1 MKNSILCLIL
11 LLCTSLCYIACT
23 DAGLHEDHFL
33 EGGGHNGKIQWAY
46 QFPADTAP
54 PSYMAV
60 MAVRVIN
67 HWKCGMVVSTD
78 NLRGYYFYNEP
89 DYIEPWIDPSTIV
102 DPDTTETE
110 TKDDDPYIGVVIDPE
125 KPHNGGEAPNPPS
138 EEEEEEGEGGE
149 TGGEG
154 QDTPGAEPGDSIPD
168 EVHTVVEYFNLPGGT
183 YNFYT
188 MSVGIPKDCHFR
200 DITNYLNTNY
210 TGVADYLNADGLG
223 MRYTDIEMVYN
234 SYSLRDSLLHKP
246 DRNWKDYNQGFE
258 YIQTGSP
265 AIYVGHQE
273 LVDVDQQANLNISFT
288 PETLTQNIDI
298 YFNITK
304 DMSENPF
311 IIDSV
316 ICEVSGIPC
325 KASLFD
331 GHLYLAKTRKMLFR
345 TTLVDAG
352 GSPMTDTETNE
363 SVRVHGNINVLSI
376 LESAHPTDMSGPGI
390 LQVAIFAH
398 TNEVASDNT
407 PYQNK
412 TRVQGKINL
421 YDVLREAKLI
431 KYSDNLQYATKSS
444 EHAVLDIPSAINLK
458 GAIVGK
464 SSSATGGLDEWDS
477 VDSEITDD
485 NGDPIEF

>member
-1 MKNSILCLIL
+1 MKNVVLCLIL
-11 LLCTSLCYIACT
+11 LLCTSLCYTACT

-78 NLRGYYFYNEP
+78 NLRGYYFHNEP
-89 DYIEPWIDPSTIV
+89 DYIEPWIDPSTI
-102 DPDTTETE
+102 DPDTTEVE
-110 TKDDDPYIGVVIDPE
+110 PKDDDPYIGVVIDPE
-125 KPHNGGEAPNPPS
+125 KDHNGGEDPNPPADDDDDDDQDDS
-138 EEEEEEGEGGE
+138 ESNP
-149 TGGEG
+149 
-154 QDTPGAEPGDSIPD
+154 DDSIPD
-168 EVHTVVEYFNLPGGT
+168 ENHTVVEYFNLPGGT

-188 MSVGIPKDCHFR
+188 MSVGIPKNCHFR

-210 TGVADYLNADGLG
+210 TGIADYLNADGLG

-234 SYSLRDSLLHKP
+234 SFTLKDSLLLLP
-246 DRNWKDYNQGFE
+246 DKNWKDYNQGFK
-258 YIQTGSP
+258 YIQTNSP

-273 LVDVDQQANLNISFT
+273 LVDVDQQADLNISFT

-298 YFNITK
+298 YFNIAK
-304 DMSENPF
+304 DISENPF
-311 IIDSV
+311 IVDSV

-331 GHLYLAKTRKMLFR
+331 GHLYLAQTRKMLFH
-345 TTLVDAG
+345 TTLVDAS
-352 GSPMTDTETNE
+352 GSPFTDTAANE

-376 LESAHPTDMSGPGI
+376 LVSANSTDMSGPGI

-398 TNEVASDNT
+398 TDEVASDGSPVINR
-407 PYQNK
+407 

-421 YDVLREAKLI
+421 YETLREAQLI
-431 KYSDNLQYATKSS
+431 KYSDDMQYATKSV
-444 EHAVLDIPSAINLK
+444 EHAVLEIAAPINLK
-458 GAIVGK
+458 GALVGGT
-464 SSSATGGLDEWDS
+464 SSTTGGLDEWDS

>member
-1 MKNSILCLIL
+1 MRNSFFILMAML
-11 LLCTSLCYIACT
+11 LAGICYTGCT

-46 QFPADTAP
+46 QWSADSV

-67 HWKCGMVVSTD
+67 HWKCGMVVSTE

-89 DYIEPWIDPSTIV
+89 AYIEPWIDPDSIV
-102 DPDTTETE
+102 DPDTTEVE
-110 TKDDDPYIGVVIDPE
+110 PVDDDPYIGVVVDPE
-125 KPHNGGEAPNPPS
+125 QPYNGGEDPNPPS
-138 EEEEEEGEGGE
+138 EEEGEGEGE
-149 TGGEG
+149 SGEG
-154 QDTPGAEPGDSIPD
+154 DDPVNPDADPTDSIPD
-168 EVHTVVEYFNLPGGT
+168 ENHTVVEHFNLPDGT

-188 MSVGIPKDCHFR
+188 MSVGIPKESRFR
-200 DITNYLNTNY
+200 DITNYLATNY
-210 TGVADYLNADGLG
+210 TGIIDYLNADGLG
-223 MRYTDIEMVYN
+223 MRYTDIEMVYK
-234 SYSLRDSLLHKP
+234 SFSLKDSLLFHP

-265 AIYVGHQE
+265 AIYVAHND
-273 LVDVDQQANLNISFT
+273 LVKVDQKSDMNVSFT

-304 DMSENPF
+304 DISENAF

-316 ICEVSGIPC
+316 ICEISGIPS

-331 GHLYLAKTRKMLFR
+331 GHLYLAKTRKMLFT
-345 TTLVDAG
+345 TTLTDAN
-352 GSPMTDTETNE
+352 GSPLTDTPDNKE
-363 SVRVHGNINVLSI
+363 VRVHGNINVLSI
-376 LESAHPTDMSGPGI
+376 LESAHPTDLSGPGI

-398 TNEVASDNT
+398 TDEVASDGS

-431 KYSDNLQYATKSS
+431 TYSDDLKYATRSA

-464 SSSATGGLDEWDS
+464 TSSATGGLDEWDS
-477 VDSEITDD
+477 VDSEITDN